1 MPSSHPPHEPPGQ
14 PGPPGTPVGVLL
26 MTYGSAV
33 TADDVP
39 AYLRSVY
46 RGKDPDP
53 ELVAE
58 FQRRYRLVGRSP
70 LIERTREQGAAL
82 ADLLAAEHRQ
92 GGYLVEVG
100 MLHSRPG
107 IDEAVARL
115 ADAGV
120 RRVVGIVLAPQFSA
134 LIMGGYGRALDAAAA
149 RLAPDALVTVAG
161 PWHRTPA
168 FLDCLAN
175 RVEEARDRL
184 AAAGEPDAPVIFTAH
199 SLPKPVV
206 ERDTAYLDQ
215 LAETC
220 EELAARAGLDRDR
233 WQFAYQSAGHTP
245 EEWLKPDLKDLLPGL
260 RADGHRAVLVVPVQF
275 LADHLEILYD
285 IDVAAREEAEEAG
298 IAFHRI
304 ELPNADPLL
313 ARALA
318 DVVAREQAATRPT
331 TAARG

>member
-1 MPSSHPPHEPPGQ
+1 
-14 PGPPGTPVGVLL
+14 VLL

-33 TADDVP
+33 TAEDVP

-82 ADLLAAEHRQ
+82 GALLAAEH
-92 GGYLVEVG
+92 GEGSHLVEVG
-100 MLHSRPG
+100 MLHSAPW
-107 IDEAVARL
+107 IDQAVARL
-115 ADAGV
+115 AGAGV
-120 RRVVGIVLAPQFSA
+120 RRLVGVVLAPQFSA
-134 LIMGGYGRALDAAAA
+134 IIMGGYGRALDAAAA
-149 RLAPDALVTVAG
+149 RLAPDATVTVAG

-168 FLDCLAN
+168 FVDCLAK
-175 RVEEARDRL
+175 RVGEALGRL
-184 AAAGEPDAPVIFTAH
+184 AAAGEPDVPVIFTAH
-199 SLPKPVV
+199 SLPKAVV

-220 EELAARAGLDRDR
+220 AELAARAGLAKPR
-233 WQFAYQSAGHTP
+233 WRFAYQSAGHTP
-245 EEWLKPDLKDLLPGL
+245 QEWLKPDLKDLLPGL
-260 RADGHRAVLVVPVQF
+260 RAEGHRAVLVVPVQF

-313 ARALA
+313 VRALA
-318 DVVAREQAATRPT
+318 EVVAREESAVRPPAG
-331 TAARG
+331 AARG

>member
-1 MPSSHPPHEPPGQ
+1 MPPTRP
-14 PGPPGTPVGVLL
+14 PVGVLL
-26 MTYGSAV
+26 MPYGSAV
-33 TADDVP
+33 TAEDVP

-46 RGKDPDP
+46 RGREPDP

-82 ADLLAAEHRQ
+82 AALLDAEHGQ
-92 GGYLVEVG
+92 GSHLVEVG
-100 MLHSRPG
+100 MLHSAPW

-115 ADAGV
+115 ATAGV
-120 RRVVGIVLAPQFSA
+120 RRLVGIVLAPQFSPI
-134 LIMGGYGRALDAAAA
+134 IMGGYGRALEAAAA
-149 RLAPDALVTVAG
+149 RLAPDATVTVAG

-168 FLDCLAN
+168 FVDCLAK
-175 RVEEARDRL
+175 RVGEALGRL
-184 AAAGEPDAPVIFTAH
+184 AAAGEPAAPVIFTAH
-199 SLPKPVV
+199 SLPKAVV
-206 ERDTAYLDQ
+206 DRDTAYLDQ

-220 EELAARAGLDRDR
+220 AELAARAGLDRSR
-233 WQFAYQSAGHTP
+233 WRFAYQSAGHTP

-260 RADGHRAVLVVPVQF
+260 REAGHRAVLVAPVQF

-313 ARALA
+313 VRALA
-318 DVVAREQAATRPT
+318 EVVARVEAAVPGAQA
-331 TAARG
+331 G